1 MKHFQN
7 FTDTQYQGLLR
18 NILLNGTKKANRTG
32 TDAISI
38 FGANLKINLQDGF
51 PLLTTKK
58 MAWNQIVTELRWF
71 LKGDTNIKFLLDN
84 NCHIWNDDAYKAYRK
99 RIQKHYEKGGEI
111 ADKDEFIKFAKEEG
125 DEDWGYLGP
134 IYGKQWRA
142 WEGSSYNI
150 DQLSDL
156 ITNLREDPNSR
167 RHIVSAWNVGE
178 LGQMSLPPCHY
189 SFQCYIR
196 GDYLDLLW
204 NQRSADV
211 FLGVPFNIA
220 SYALLTH
227 MIAKEINKKP
237 GNLIGNFG
245 DIHLYENHIE
255 QATEQIKRKPYKLP
269 TINIES
275 QDILNGEIE
284 VELKGYKYHPAIIG
298 KLST

>member
-1 MKHFQN
+1 MKNYAN
-7 FTDTQYQGLLR
+7 FADTAYQGLLR
-18 NILLNGTKKANRTG
+18 RLLLEGNIKDNRTG
-32 TDAISI
+32 VKALSI
-38 FGANLKINLQDGF
+38 FGANYTVNLNDGF

-99 RIQKHYEKGGEI
+99 RIQRHYEKGGEI

-156 ITNLREDPNSR
+156 ITNLREDPYSR
-167 RHIVSAWNVGE
+167 RHIVSAWNVDD
-178 LGQMSLPPCHY
+178 LGKMGLPPCHY
-189 SFQCYIR
+189 SFQCDIDE
-196 GDYLDLLW
+196 GHINLLW
-204 NQRSADV
+204 NQRSADA
-211 FLGVPFNIA
+211 FLGLPFNIA

-227 MIAKEINKKP
+227 MLAKELDLKP
-237 GNLIGNFG
+237 GKLIGNIG
-245 DIHLYENHIE
+245 NLHLYVNHVE
-255 QATEQIKRKPYKLP
+255 KAKEQIKRKPFALP
-269 TINIES
+269 EIKINS
-275 QDILNGEIE
+275 QNILKGEID
-284 VELKGYKYHPAIIG
+284 VELLNYESHQTLQA
-298 KLST
+298 KLNT